1 MTTEQLIALMASVL
15 MAGRHDLTQDEA
27 LQSASALIQ
36 AAQRY
41 ADFSR
46 ETAYLKEE
54 FKEAVTRA
62 ERS

>member
-46 ETAYLKEE
+46 ETALLKEE
-54 FKEAVTRA
+54 FKAAVTHG
-62 ERS
+62 